1 MRFPGGAVGN
11 FYHFGKSGYGFDF
24 AEIDQYHDGK
34 VPKRA
39 RGLEN
44 SRIKKNQHQDY
55 IDDFIQLAQETNS
68 KAVLVANLFV
78 DNNDIL
84 LMIEKL
90 VTNNIEVVG
99 VELGSELSNRS
110 YFTKGYTIEDYIVSA
125 KRCSK
130 KIKDKYPNLK
140 TAVVVAPLG
149 KRKGHRH
156 NVWNEKLSKLDFYDA
171 IIIHSYAKVINGKD
185 KEGQMVFEEAEGKN
199 KTEAFEIYKNRAIDY
214 LTNEYPKQVQEYV
227 RIFNKPIWVTEWNL
241 QMSKTT
247 GNTLLQSLFVANYLL
262 ELLSSPDLKNNFT
275 FSFSSNKKLGI
286 LGGVAAAIAI
296 IVIVGF
302 TAINTPI
309 DSTVSSTASNPL
321 LVNIDQ
327 TTYQR
332 ADIISISGDTN
343 SYTKSVELSIENTN
357 GVKIWKEIINPK
369 NDGQFS
375 TLIIAGGGGW
385 ENNGVYTLKAVQD
398 DLASEIE
405 FKIIA

>member
-1 MRFPGGAVGN
+1 LTFITDLDDLIRHHHG
-11 FYHFGKSGYGFDF
+11 D
-24 AEIDQYHDGK
+24 
-34 VPKRA
+34 
-39 RGLEN
+39 
-44 SRIKKNQHQDY
+44 IKKLREIRDTVRHDNFITTEDKNYVESLITMHLKNQPLDK
-55 IDDFIQLAQETNS
+55 S
-68 KAVLVANLFV
+68 
-78 DNNDIL
+78 
-84 LMIEKL
+84 
-90 VTNNIEVVG
+90 
-99 VELGSELSNRS
+99 LSRKQPD
-110 YFTKGYTIEDYIVSA
+110 T
-125 KRCSK
+125 
-130 KIKDKYPNLK
+130 KIKL
-140 TAVVVAPLG
+140 
-149 KRKGHRH
+149 
-156 NVWNEKLSKLDFYDA
+156 
-171 IIIHSYAKVINGKD
+171 
-185 KEGQMVFEEAEGKN
+185 Q
-199 KTEAFEIYKNRAIDY
+199 
-214 LTNEYPKQVQEYV
+214 PK
-227 RIFNKPIWVTEWNL
+227 P
-241 QMSKTT
+241 
-247 GNTLLQSLFVANYLL
+247 TLI
-262 ELLSSPDLKNNFT
+262 SPDLKNNFT

-321 LVNIDQ
+321 LVDIDQ

-357 GVKIWKEIINPK
+357 GVKIWKETINPK

>member
-1 MRFPGGAVGN
+1 LTFITDLDDLIRHHHGDVKKLREIRDTIRHDN
-11 FYHFGKSGYGFDF
+11 FITTEDKNYVESLITIH
-24 AEIDQYHDGK
+24 
-34 VPKRA
+34 
-39 RGLEN
+39 L
-44 SRIKKNQHQDY
+44 KNQPLDK
-55 IDDFIQLAQETNS
+55 S
-68 KAVLVANLFV
+68 
-78 DNNDIL
+78 
-84 LMIEKL
+84 
-90 VTNNIEVVG
+90 
-99 VELGSELSNRS
+99 
-110 YFTKGYTIEDYIVSA
+110 VSR
-125 KRCSK
+125 KQPDT
-130 KIKDKYPNLK
+130 KIKL
-140 TAVVVAPLG
+140 
-149 KRKGHRH
+149 
-156 NVWNEKLSKLDFYDA
+156 
-171 IIIHSYAKVINGKD
+171 
-185 KEGQMVFEEAEGKN
+185 Q
-199 KTEAFEIYKNRAIDY
+199 
-214 LTNEYPKQVQEYV
+214 PK
-227 RIFNKPIWVTEWNL
+227 PT
-241 QMSKTT
+241 
-247 GNTLLQSLFVANYLL
+247 
-262 ELLSSPDLKNNFT
+262 LSSPDLKNNFT

-309 DSTVSSTASNPL
+309 DSIVSSTASNPL

-357 GVKIWKEIINPK
+357 GVKIWKETINPK